1 MAASLWADDV
11 SIVHSHDSLYMLTEY
26 KQEFATSNDALH
38 LEMAEALELR
48 SPYTPMNP
56 TWLFEGTFEGTFEDW
71 LSKTYPNL
79 ELSKKV

>member
-56 TWLFEGTFEGTFEDW
+56 TWLFEGTFEDW